1 MVHQIKLDSIE
12 QKLAHLNSLMTIPS
26 INPKK
31 YDENEEYSKMDFIEH
46 PEFGV
51 GFVEEIISQQEL
63 KAFFPVGEK
72 VLTQKK
78 YLQATLN

>member
-1 MVHQIKLDSIE
+1 MVHQMKFESVE

-31 YDENEEYSKMDFIEH
+31 YDENEEYHKMDFIEH

-51 GFVEEIISQQEL
+51 GFVEEVISQEMIR
-63 KAFFPVGEK
+63 AFFPVGEK
-72 VLTQKK
+72 NLVQKK
-78 YLQATLN
+78 YLSTKLN

>member
-1 MVHQIKLDSIE
+1 MVNQIKFENIE

-31 YDENEEYSKMDFIEH
+31 YDDNEEYQKMDFIEH

-51 GFVEEIISQQEL
+51 GFIEEIVSKSEVR
-63 KAFFPVGEK
+63 AFFPSGEK
-72 VLTQKK
+72 MLTQKK
-78 YLQATLN
+78 YLKTTLN